1 MITFIAELIQV
12 LIQFLTDYFFGEL
25 PNYYYS
31 FSVAFIV
38 YAIGIAIYEVLSKK
52 SHKGYFTTIVIEVLF
67 QFGLWLVAIIL
78 IVALRGLNLSDLG
91 HNNFVPLY
99 SMGLLVVAVSDIVLL
114 ALILMKKLRITAQ
127 NAEFLLCGIGIVLAY
142 CMVNVFQSYNLL
154 SAELNPSYIIILCI
168 LCGGL
173 ALLFQFVQ
181 REQFQN

>member
-12 LIQFLTDYFFGEL
+12 LIQFLTDFFFGEL

-31 FSVAFIV
+31 FSIAFIV
-38 YAIGIAIYEVLSKK
+38 FAIGIAIYEVLSKI
-52 SHKGYFTTIVIEVLF
+52 SHKGIITTIVTEVIF
-67 QFGLWLVAIIL
+67 QFGLWIVAIIL
-78 IVALRGLNLSDLG
+78 ITALRGLNLSDLE

-99 SMGLLVVAVSDIVLL
+99 SMGLLVVAVSDIVLVV
-114 ALILMKKLRITAQ
+114 IVLMKKLRITAQ
-127 NAEFLLCGIGIVLAY
+127 NAEFLLCGIGIAMSY
-142 CMVNVFQSYNLL
+142 CMVNLFQRYNLL
-154 SAELNPSYIIILCI
+154 SADLNHSYITILCI